1 MYVLQIKP
9 KCEESVTNNLIA
21 DGFNAM
27 CPTEEL
33 YIRTGGKWYKKI
45 KVVFS
50 QYVFISCDEITD
62 KIYYKVKSIDG
73 VMRFL
78 GHGKPEALKS
88 DEESYI
94 RWLHNGG
101 KPIEASKIYVTT
113 AGDKMIMSGILR
125 TYKDDII
132 NIDMH
137 SRKAKIHIPFG
148 GKYHK
153 ITLPIIGI

>member
-50 QYVFISCDEITD
+50 QYVEL
-62 KIYYKVKSIDG
+62 Y
-73 VMRFL
+73 
-78 GHGKPEALKS
+78 
-88 DEESYI
+88 
-94 RWLHNGG
+94 
-101 KPIEASKIYVTT
+101 
-113 AGDKMIMSGILR
+113 
-125 TYKDDII
+125 
-132 NIDMH
+132 
-137 SRKAKIHIPFG
+137 
-148 GKYHK
+148 
-153 ITLPIIGI
+153 